1 MKAIGILFIII
12 GALLGIHAL
21 TMDVTVAVDYSGSNS
36 LGLPERVNNI
46 GLMSDR
52 QNYLI
57 FGGILLVIGLILTI
71 FYNKGKKQLQKQNY
85 REFQDLAK
93 RAEYK
98 GQISTAID
106 HYMDT
111 LFHLE
116 NDYKN
121 LPKRNEVRRL
131 QLIETIKAKVEE
143 LKMRQQNELIM
154 PNE

>member
-21 TMDVTVAVDYSGSNS
+21 TMDVTVAVDYSGGNS

-85 REFQDLAK
+85 RGFQDLAK

-98 GQISTAID
+98 GQISIAID
-106 HYMDT
+106 HYMDA